1 MLAKTYVDSPIG
13 RFEISGTDQGVQ
25 RLQLYKGAAKAK
37 PSASLPEPIAVAAK
51 QLKEYFAGD
60 RQVFE
65 VQFDW
70 GDATDFNK
78 SVWEELLKIPFGR
91 TTSYS
96 KIAEQIQNP
105 TASRAVGLA
114 NRNNPI
120 AIMVPCHRVIAK
132 NGDLQGYF
140 YGLDAKRFL
149 LQLEN
154 PMSFATQGTLF

>member
-25 RLQLYKGAAKAK
+25 RLKLYEGQAKA
-37 PSASLPEPIAVAAK
+37 SASLPEPIAIAAT

-60 RQVFE
+60 RQEFD

-78 SVWEELLKIPFGR
+78 SVWGELLKIPFGR

-96 KIAEQIQNP
+96 KIASQIDNP

-140 YGLDAKRFL
+140 SGLDVKRFL

-154 PMSFATQGTLF
+154 PINFATQGSLF

>member
-13 RFEISGTDQGVQ
+13 RFEISGTEQGIQ
-25 RLQLYKGAAKAK
+25 RVKLYNGKAEA
-37 PSASLPEPIAVAAK
+37 SATLPGPVAVAAT
-51 QLKEYFAGD
+51 QLREYFAGQ
-60 RQVFE
+60 RQEFDL
-65 VQFDW
+65 QIDW

-78 SVWEELLKIPFGR
+78 SVWAELLKIPFGR

-96 KIAEQIQNP
+96 RIAEQINNP

-120 AIMVPCHRVIAK
+120 AIIVPCHRVIAK